1 MLAVFKRELQ
11 NYFLTAIGYVFVA
24 VFLIASG
31 VFFFMN
37 NVMSGTNSL
46 TTMLG
51 NMSYIFMLIVPVL
64 TMRLLAEERRSRTDQ
79 LLLTS
84 PLKITSIVG
93 GKYLA
98 AVAVFAISMVGTFFN
113 VIVIVSYG
121 KAYWGLIFSSYLG
134 YFLMGCVYIAVGV
147 LMSALTENQISAA
160 VLTFGVNLGMQII
173 ESLAGGLTLPAGWS
187 FLGKIM
193 SWFSLYTRFYT
204 FTAGVIS
211 LANVIY
217 FLTFIAVM
225 LYLAIRVIDK
235 RRWSEG

>member
-24 VFLIASG
+24 VFLVASG

-121 KAYWGLIFSSYLG
+121 KAYWGLILSSYLG

-160 VLTFGVNLGMQII
+160 VLTFGVNLGMQIV
-173 ESLAGGLTLPAGWS
+173 ESLAGGLTLPAGLS